1 MSDNYSTYVDGV
13 LKLIGE
19 GRPDPLKD
27 VIYARL
33 KGETHPVHNLVSPS
47 LSRDE
52 GDENAVFYFIYNKL
66 EVEKKETELML
77 LRRSIIELLTEE
89 FHKKESL
96 PMIDA
101 LGQMAGVFQVKKFTK
116 LAEQLKLQLW
126 GYMETRLGNPL
137 GSTPFIDMM
146 HLGKDEME
154 YACRALDLWLTV
166 TPPLPP
172 DGDAPYYDKIIDLF
186 LKAINEFTYSNL
198 LRFYLLTLL
207 FRAAIKVR
215 PYETGMSL
223 FYKMCELVEKF
234 GKKDSTHSYL
244 NGWFGFCN
252 EIGILFDYSQEEGK
266 KWKELFVKGIHE
278 RDENLEYGEF
288 FWKSLDKMNGLG
300 RKIKSDSRKPQND
313 NIIYTDFKQQKR
325 VVNL

>member
-1 MSDNYSTYVDGV
+1 
-13 LKLIGE
+13 
-19 GRPDPLKD
+19 
-27 VIYARL
+27 
-33 KGETHPVHNLVSPS
+33 
-47 LSRDE
+47 
-52 GDENAVFYFIYNKL
+52 
-66 EVEKKETELML
+66 
-77 LRRSIIELLTEE
+77 
-89 FHKKESL
+89 
-96 PMIDA
+96 MIDA